1 MTKDNFTISL
11 GGTMSHI
18 IKVND
23 YDTFRCIADKCSF
36 SCCQEWKIEVD
47 DKTAHKW
54 EGLKL
59 NKAQSE
65 NEVLPEL
72 TLYKCLEKE
81 GAGQIIALKKDK
93 ACPFLNAKRLCRL
106 VIELGEEFL
115 SETCTTFPRQ
125 INSFENRIEY
135 SLSTACPVVIDL
147 LNERPVEFYHEGE
160 DNTSLL
166 YVVREMMFTLMQ
178 DEHYTLTERMMMI
191 FYALLELLEDPK
203 LTADKINLYTDA
215 KQMKPLITAIRKMKF
230 NLMDSFWERN
240 ELFLDVVDNYRKQ
253 KLYVAFLEEIAT
265 KAEQLEAFYSNNELS
280 KKVEAFNKEFKA
292 YERLLTNYLLTEI
305 FANGLMAD
313 MELEDMVVAFEWI
326 TLEYATIKQAIFLKW
341 LADGKD
347 KLEYYTVRD
356 YMMIVARVTGYD
368 QSDIRE
374 YLENSFESI
383 IWDWGYLALVVGN
396 DIL

>member
-1 MTKDNFTISL
+1 
-11 GGTMSHI
+11 MSHT

-23 YDTFRCIADKCSF
+23 YETFRCIADKCSF
-36 SCCQEWKIEVD
+36 SCCQEWRIAVD
-47 DKTAHKW
+47 DKTAKNW
-54 EGLKL
+54 EGLRL
-59 NKAQSE
+59 NQTQLE
-65 NEVLPEL
+65 GETLPEL
-72 TLYKCLEKE
+72 SLCNCLEKE
-81 GAGQIIALKKDK
+81 EDGQIITLNKEKK
-93 ACPFLNAKRLCRL
+93 CPFLNTQKLCRL
-106 VIELGEEFL
+106 VIELGEETL
-115 SETCTTFPRQ
+115 SKTCTTFPRQ
-125 INSFENRIEY
+125 INQFEDRIEY

-147 LNERPVEFYHEGE
+147 LNENPVQFYHEEEGKS
-160 DNTSLL
+160 SLL

-178 DEHYTLTERMMMI
+178 DEHYTLTERIMMI

-203 LTADKINLYTDA
+203 LTVDKINLYTDA

-253 KLYVAFLEEIAT
+253 KLYVAFLEDIAT
-265 KAEQLEAFYSNNELS
+265 KAEQLETLYSNKELI
-280 KKVEAFNKEFKA
+280 KKIEIFNQEIKA

-305 FANGLMAD
+305 FANGLMAE
-313 MELEDMVVAFEWI
+313 MELEDMVVAFEWV

-341 LADGKD
+341 LTDGKE

-374 YLENSFESI
+374 YLENSFESA

-396 DIL
+396 SVL